1 MNKGKFIVLSGPSGV
16 GKGTIVANLLASLPI
31 HYSISMT
38 TRSPRE
44 GEQNGV
50 NYYFV
55 TKDEFEKQIK
65 QGNLLEYA
73 TYNNNYYGTPKDKIE
88 EKLNENISVISEIEV
103 KGAKQIK
110 KIYPEAILIFI
121 APPSVEELKNRL
133 IGRGTETIDKINER
147 LSIAEEELKEATFYD
162 YIIVNDDLKDA
173 TDKVINIIK
182 NS

>member
-88 EKLNENISVISEIEV
+88 EKLNENI
-103 KGAKQIK
+103 
-110 KIYPEAILIFI
+110 
-121 APPSVEELKNRL
+121 LKNIISNHL
-133 IGRGTETIDKINER
+133 HYI
-147 LSIAEEELKEATFYD
+147 LSLVEVLFQHQVLLFIQLVA
-162 YIIVNDDLKDA
+162 
-173 TDKVINIIK
+173 
-182 NS
+182 

>member
-16 GKGTIVANLLASLPI
+16 GKGTIVANLLTSLPI

-55 TKDEFEKQIK
+55 TKEEFEKQIEK
-65 QGNLLEYA
+65 GNLLEYA

-88 EKLNENISVISEIEV
+88 EKLNENINVISEIEV

-147 LSIAEEELKEATFYD
+147 LAIATEELKEATFYD
-162 YIIVNDDLKDA
+162 YIIVNDDLQDA
-173 TDKVINIIK
+173 TNKVINIIK

>member
-1 MNKGKFIVLSGPSGV
+1 M
-16 GKGTIVANLLASLPI
+16 
-31 HYSISMT
+31 
-38 TRSPRE
+38 
-44 GEQNGV
+44 
-50 NYYFV
+50 
-55 TKDEFEKQIK
+55 
-65 QGNLLEYA
+65 LEYA